1 MSKQSYGYYGGKY
14 YAIHDN
20 MPIYIP
26 ENVDYKSNAIQ
37 TKFFETDD
45 ACVIDAYMY
54 HTDLIT
60 ECNPKRVAFMKELL
74 INEKVKEILSLN
86 NDYVVSV
93 DYTLYNKSGDVLSSG
108 KTTVKSL
115 YHDAIVNSPIEE
127 ENILEY
133 HKGMILDTALEIRIP
148 TVPAYGIK
156 KTYVQ
161 YPFTLKINK
170 ISVSSTVGENK
181 YVIESDEQTTDH
193 GCYHASC
200 CQYNIHHRNHM
211 LFNDYSSHF
220 MTNAHVGSTIIDQ
233 MVVPAELQI
242 PPEYTEIPMCEILC
256 EGNQYI
262 MKIDQKVN
270 SIRVNIEILLD
281 NSCVVYNKADIDAII
296 ESNNKD
302 DGDDTP

>member
-115 YHDAIVNSPIEE
+115 YHDAIINSPIEE

-148 TVPAYGIK
+148 TVSAYGIK

-193 GCYHASC
+193 RCYHASC

-220 MTNAHVGSTIIDQ
+220 MTSAHVGSTIIDQ

-242 PPEYTEIPMCEILC
+242 PPEYTEIPMCEIPC

>member
-45 ACVIDAYMY
+45 TCVIDAYMY

-148 TVPAYGIK
+148 TVSAYGIK

-161 YPFTLKINK
+161 YPFTLKINR

-242 PPEYTEIPMCEILC
+242 PPEYTEIPMCEIPC

-281 NSCVVYNKADIDAII
+281 NSCVIYNKADIDAII